1 MVPCP
6 VICFW
11 VNQDMN
17 DIITLSDVMTDE
29 II

>member
-1 MVPCP
+1 MVSGL
-6 VICFW
+6 VICFC
-11 VNQDMN
+11 VDQDMN